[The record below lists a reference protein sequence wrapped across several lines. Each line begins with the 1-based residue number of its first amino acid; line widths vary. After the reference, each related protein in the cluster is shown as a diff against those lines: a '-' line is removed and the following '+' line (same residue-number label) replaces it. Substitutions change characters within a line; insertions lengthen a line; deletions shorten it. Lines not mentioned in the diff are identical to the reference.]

1 MVSQREVHFDLPPP
15 PRTKASTVTRSL
27 RFTLAVATAAVAA
40 LALSACSSGGSSS
53 GSDGTVTDG
62 KLTIATGEPA
72 YSPWI
77 EDNKPESGK
86 GFESA
91 VAYAVA
97 KEMGYSK
104 SDVVWKRSTF
114 DSAIAPG
121 PKDWDLNV
129 QQFSID
135 AKRKKAVDMSSAYY
149 TTTQAVVTTSTSKA
163 VDDTS
168 IAALKKDA
176 IGVATGST
184 SIASVKSVLGI
195 TPQVFNSND
204 DAVLALKSGQIDAIV
219 TDLPTAFYMAAAQLD
234 DGTVSAQFPS
244 DGKGDQFG
252 FVLPKGSELTSKVDK
267 ALKSLTDDGTLEDLQ
282 TKWLSSET
290 NTPVLK

>member
-1 MVSQREVHFDLPPP
+1 MT
-15 PRTKASTVTRSL
+15 RTRRLS
-27 RFTLAVATAAVAA
+27 LAVASAAVAA
-40 LALSACSSGGSSS
+40 LALAACSAGGSGTSA
-53 GSDGTVTDG
+53 DGTVTDG
-62 KLTIATGEPA
+62 KLTIATGQPA
-72 YSPWI
+72 YSPWV
-77 EDNKPESGK
+77 EDDQPQSGK

-97 KEMGYSK
+97 KEMGYAK

-135 AKRKKAVDMSSAYY
+135 AKRKKAVDMSTAYY
-149 TTTQAVVTTSTSKA
+149 TTTQAVVTTKGSKA
-163 VDDTS
+163 VDDTTVS
-168 IAALKKDA
+168 ALAKDT
-176 IGVATGST
+176 IGVASGST
-184 SIASVKSVLGI
+184 SIGSVKDVLGV

-219 TDLPTAFYMAAAQLD
+219 TDLPTAFSMSAAQLD
-234 DGTVSAQFPS
+234 DGTVSAQFPA
-244 DGKGDQFG
+244 DGEGDQFG
-252 FVLPKGSELTSKVDK
+252 FVLPKGSALTSKVDK
-267 ALKSLTDDGTLEDLQ
+267 ALAALEQDGTLEQLQ

>member
-1 MVSQREVHFDLPPP
+1 M
-15 PRTKASTVTRSL
+15 TRSL
-27 RFTLAVATAAVAA
+27 RLTIAVATAAVAA
-40 LALSACSSGGSSS
+40 LALSACSAGSSS
-53 GSDGTVTDG
+53 ADGTVTDG
-62 KLTIATGEPA
+62 KLTIATGQPA
-72 YSPWI
+72 YSPWV
-77 EDNKPESGK
+77 EDNKPQSGK
-86 GFESA
+86 GFEAA

-97 KEMGYSK
+97 KEMGYAK

-121 PKDWDLNV
+121 PKDWDLNI

-149 TTTQAVVTTSTSKA
+149 TTTQAVVTTKQSKA
-163 VDDTS
+163 ADATTVS
-168 IAALKKDA
+168 ALKADA

-184 SIASVKSVLGI
+184 SIQSVKDVLGI

-219 TDLPTAFYMAAAQLD
+219 TDLPTAFYMAGAQLD
-234 DGTVSAQFPS
+234 DGTVSAQFPA

-252 FVLPKGSELTSKVDK
+252 FVLPKGSKLTSKVDS
-267 ALKSLTDDGTLEDLQ
+267 ALATLRKDGTLADLQ

-290 NTPVLK
+290 GTPVLK

>member
-1 MVSQREVHFDLPPP
+1 M
-15 PRTKASTVTRSL
+15 TRSL
-27 RFTLAVATAAVAA
+27 RLTLAVATTAVAA
-40 LALSACSSGGSSS
+40 LALSACSAGSTGGD
-53 GSDGTVTDG
+53 DGTVTDG
-62 KLTIATGEPA
+62 KLTIATGDPA

-77 EDNKPESGK
+77 EDNDPESGK

-97 KEMGYSK
+97 KELGYEK

-121 PKDWDLNV
+121 PKDWDLNI

-135 AKRKKAVDMSSAYY
+135 AKRKKAVDMSTAYY
-149 TTTQAVVTTSTSKA
+149 TTTQAVVTTTGSKA
-163 VDDTS
+163 ADDTT
-168 IAALKKDA
+168 IAALKQDA

-184 SIASVKSVLGI
+184 SIASVKDTLGV

-204 DAVLALKSGQIDAIV
+204 DAVLALQSGQIDAIV

-234 DGTVSAQFPS
+234 DGTVSAQFPA
-244 DGKGDQFG
+244 DGDGDEFG
-252 FVLPKGSELTSKVDK
+252 FVLPKDSELTSKVDA
-267 ALKSLTDDGTLEDLQ
+267 ALKSLDEDGTLEDLQ

-290 NTPVLK
+290 GTPVLK

>member
-1 MVSQREVHFDLPPP
+1 M
-15 PRTKASTVTRSL
+15 TRSL
-27 RFTLAVATAAVAA
+27 RLTIAVATAAVAA
-40 LALSACSSGGSSS
+40 LALSSCSAGGS
-53 GSDGTVTDG
+53 GNADGTVTDG
-62 KLTIATGEPA
+62 KLTIATGQPA
-72 YSPWI
+72 YSPWV
-77 EDNKPESGK
+77 EDNKPQSGK
-86 GFESA
+86 GFEAA

-97 KEMGYSK
+97 KEMGYDK

-149 TTTQAVVTTSTSKA
+149 TTTQAVVTTQSSKA
-163 VDDTS
+163 ADDTT
-168 IAALKKDA
+168 IAALKQDA

-184 SIASVKSVLGI
+184 SIQSVKDVLGV

-219 TDLPTAFYMAAAQLD
+219 TDLPTAFYMSGAQLD
-234 DGTVSAQFPS
+234 GKGTVSAQFPS
-244 DGKGDQFG
+244 DGTGDQFG
-252 FVLPKGSELTSKVDK
+252 FVLPKDSELTSKVDK
-267 ALKSLTDDGTLEDLQ
+267 ALKSLKADGTLEDLQ

-290 NTPVLK
+290 DTPVLK

>member
-1 MVSQREVHFDLPPP
+1 M
-15 PRTKASTVTRSL
+15 TRSL
-27 RFTLAVATAAVAA
+27 RLTIAVATAAVAA
-40 LALSACSSGGSSS
+40 LALSSCSAGGS
-53 GSDGTVTDG
+53 GNADGTVTDG
-62 KLTIATGEPA
+62 KLTIATGQPA
-72 YSPWI
+72 YSPWV
-77 EDNKPESGK
+77 EDNKPQSGK
-86 GFESA
+86 GFEAA

-97 KEMGYSK
+97 KEMGYDE

-149 TTTQAVVTTSTSKA
+149 TTTQAVVTTQSSKA
-163 VDDTS
+163 ADDTT
-168 IAALKKDA
+168 IAALKQDA

-184 SIASVKSVLGI
+184 SIQSVKDVLGV

-219 TDLPTAFYMAAAQLD
+219 TDLPTAFYMSGAQLD
-234 DGTVSAQFPS
+234 GKGTVSAQFPS
-244 DGKGDQFG
+244 DGTGDQFG

-267 ALKSLTDDGTLEDLQ
+267 AIKSLKADGTLEDLQ

-290 NTPVLK
+290 DTPVLK